1 MSIFRTNHK
10 VYELKYHFVLIIKY
24 RKSLFND
31 DLEKYLSNIFQG
43 ICFKYD
49 FVIETIGYDKNHV
62 HLMVQTLP
70 DKSPS
75 KVFQLLKG
83 ISSRYIFKKFP
94 SLKKQLWG
102 GNFWS
107 AGGYAGSVGEGK
119 NADIIRNYIKK
130 QGQSDN
136 NLKLFDFF

>member
-62 HLMVQTLP
+62 HLMVQTLL

>member
-1 MSIFRTNHK
+1 MSIFRINHK

-24 RKSLFND
+24 RKSIFNEE
-31 DLEKYLSNIFQG
+31 LEKYLKNIFQG

-49 FVIETIGYDKNHV
+49 FVIETIGFDKNHV
-62 HLMVQTLP
+62 HIMIQTLP

-75 KVFQLLKG
+75 KVFHLLKG

-107 AGGYAGSVGEGK
+107 AGGYVGSVGEGK
-119 NADIIRNYIKK
+119 NADIIRNYIKR
-130 QGQSDN
+130 QGEDDK
-136 NLKLFDFF
+136 NLKLYNFF